1 MDTNPSQTTLQQEI
15 EKLSQQI
22 WQLAYQSKD
31 DIFAILLLLRELE
44 KLHRKIRE
52 EMFEPS
58 LPDTRHQLY
67 LLLKHIDELGG
78 WPYIERM
85 KLREICQNLI
95 RKEAE
100 NEVENQG

>member
-1 MDTNPSQTTLQQEI
+1 MDSNTSQTTLQQEI
-15 EKLSQQI
+15 EKLTQQI
-22 WQLAYQSKD
+22 WQLAYQYKY
-31 DIFAILLLLRELE
+31 DIFAVLLVLRELE

-67 LLLKHIDELGG
+67 LLLKHIDEVGG

-85 KLREICQNLI
+85 KLREICKNILK
-95 RKEAE
+95 KETE
-100 NEVENQG
+100 NEGDNQT